1 SFDWRSLSAV
11 RALAPDI
18 RTACLTME
26 AQVHN
31 IGYGL
36 PPEQS
41 KTWEGNIQRGRT
53 GPSPWTGWLDVDDFG
68 GDVPALVAA
77 AGCAVWSPDFDD
89 LTPAALRRAHE
100 LGLEVVVWTVNEP
113 DDMDALIEMGV
124 DGIITDYPD
133 RLRAVM
139 AKRAMP
145 LPEPTPVRP

>member
-1 SFDWRSLSAV
+1 
-11 RALAPDI
+11 
-18 RTACLTME
+18 ME
-26 AQVHN
+26 DSPSSTVC
-31 IGYGL
+31 
-36 PPEQS
+36 PEQA
-41 KTWEGNIQRGRT
+41 KTWEGNLERGRA

-113 DDMDALIEMGV
+113 DDMAALIELGV

-133 RLRAVM
+133 RLRKVM
-139 AKRAMP
+139 AAHGLA
-145 LPEPTPVRP
+145 LPAPTPVVP